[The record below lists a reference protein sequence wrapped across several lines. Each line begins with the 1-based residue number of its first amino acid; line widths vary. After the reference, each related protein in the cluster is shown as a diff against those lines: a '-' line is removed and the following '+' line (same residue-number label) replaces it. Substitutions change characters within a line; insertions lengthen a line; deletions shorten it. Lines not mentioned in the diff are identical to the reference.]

1 MNKADENKIIETCYS
16 NQIYAPHLQAVS
28 IEISQEI
35 GQPDQYI
42 NWVAKLENKNFKK
55 LSIFLLK

>member
-1 MNKADENKIIETCYS
+1 MNEADENKIIETCYS

-42 NWVAKLENKNFKK
+42 NWVSKL
-55 LSIFLLK
+55 